1 MTTAGRRPHVL
12 VIGGFLSSPPF
23 YGPLRARLL
32 ARGAAAV
39 DIAPIWLPD
48 WLLVTWQG
56 QARIVAR
63 AARAVLEAHRQA
75 DEAPLLA
82 IGHSAGGVVAR
93 ILTAEAP
100 FAGHRYAGMSRIGA
114 IVTLGTPHVNDM
126 EAWTARRSGVYP
138 AGFAAEHV
146 PGAWFAPR
154 VGYLSVASRRSS
166 ARTDATGPR
175 ERWLRRSYER
185 VLPPPHPDVIEG
197 DGVVPVS
204 CALLPGARQ
213 IVLDDAAHGQGMRHP
228 WYGSE
233 EWVDAWWP
241 AALEVWRDALAARAA
256 SPVELDRV

>member
-1 MTTAGRRPHVL
+1 VTAADRRPHVL
-12 VIGGFLSSPPF
+12 ILGGFLSSPPF
-23 YGPLRARLL
+23 YGPLRECLL

-39 DIAPIWLPD
+39 DVAPLWLPD
-48 WLLVTWQG
+48 WLLVTWLGQG
-56 QARIVAR
+56 RIVAR
-63 AARAVLEAHRQA
+63 AARAVLDASARA
-75 DEAPLLA
+75 GGAPLLV

-100 FAGHRYAGMSRIGA
+100 FAGRRYAGSSRFGA
-114 IVTLGTPHVNDM
+114 IVTLGTPHVNAM

-154 VGYLSVASRRSS
+154 IGYLSVASRRSP
-166 ARTDATGPR
+166 ARAGSTGPR

-185 VLPPPHPDVIEG
+185 VMPPPHPEVIEG

-213 IVLDDAAHGQGMRHP
+213 IVLDDVAHGQGMGHA
-228 WYGSE
+228 WYGSGE
-233 EWVDAWWP
+233 VVDGWWP
-241 AALEVWRDALAARAA
+241 TALEVWRDALAARTTAP
-256 SPVELDRV
+256 SNPGDG